1 MFMQAYVY
9 ENSLQDY
16 GKAKTVYTEF
26 IRKYPESEL
35 VEDARI
41 SIRNLGKS
49 PEEILESL
57 LKKDS
62 IS

>member
-1 MFMQAYVY
+1 VY